1 MMTSS
6 LDHRFAQLDPDHV
19 SRWPRHCRHP
29 QRWKSRTGTHVH
41 HNVTALDHLIGEI
54 FQYWLAPQAIRAVFI
69 PKPPV
74 CSYREECRKIFT
86 TCDSGEM
93 PETRTDA

>member
-1 MMTSS
+1 MSARWKDRLASS

-19 SRWPRHCRHP
+19 SRWPCHCRHP

-54 FQYWLAPQAIRAVFI
+54 FQYWLAP
-69 PKPPV
+69 P
-74 CSYREECRKIFT
+74 S
-86 TCDSGEM
+86 D
-93 PETRTDA
+93 